1 MTDIQASSTSMTP
14 IEAAEH
20 AVRFLSVDAVEKS
33 DSGHPGTPMGLST
46 IAVQIYARHLRF
58 HPEDPTWANRDR
70 FVLSCGH
77 ASMLLYSMLHLTGY
91 KVSVEDIR
99 QFRQWGSKTPGHPE
113 FGHTD
118 GVETTTGPLGQG
130 ICNAIGLALASKMG
144 GARVNAPGEELI
156 DYSVY
161 CIASDGDLMEGVS
174 YEACSLA
181 GHLKIDNLVVVY
193 DANNITI
200 DGKTTLSFTEDVQSR
215 FEGLGWVVSKV
226 DGHDRAAIDAALTA
240 AKAAA
245 APALIIAKTHIG
257 YGSPGKQDTSAS
269 HGAPLGAAE
278 TRATKEAAGW
288 PLDPAFYVPDAA
300 REAFAPAR
308 KTNRAIFDAWTKQ
321 VASLSAERRS
331 QLDALLNPQAPA
343 DLLDQLMAVAG
354 DKADATRS
362 HSGRIQQTVGQLVPG
377 LVGGSADLNASVKTK
392 LKDSTD
398 IAAGEYSGRNLNFG
412 IREHAMGSILNGLSL
427 SGMFIPFGSTFLIFS
442 DYMRPPMRLAALM
455 GRQVVYVYT
464 HDSIFL
470 GEDGPTHQPVEQLWS
485 LRLVP
490 NLDVVRPA
498 DAVECA
504 AAWAYA
510 LGRTDGPTVLSLT
523 RHNVP
528 ALKRPDGFDPRQM
541 LKGAYVLSDESN
553 LDLVLVATGSEV
565 SEALSTKEILAKA
578 GKRVR
583 VVSMP
588 CVDAF
593 MRLPASERD
602 AILPPSVR
610 RASFELGVTPP
621 WKAITGLDG
630 IEIGVDRFGASAPY
644 EKLQEEYGVTAQSA
658 AKKILAALG

>member
-1 MTDIQASSTSMTP
+1 MTP
-14 IEAAEH
+14 IEAAER

-33 DSGHPGTPMGLST
+33 NSGHPGTPMGLST

-58 HPEDPTWANRDR
+58 HPEDPAWANRDR

-91 KVSVEDIR
+91 NVSVEDIR

-113 FGHTD
+113 LGHTD

-144 GARVNAPGEELI
+144 GARVNTADEALI

-200 DGKTTLSFTEDVQSR
+200 DGKADLSFTENVRSR
-215 FEGLGWVVSKV
+215 FECQGWTVSEV
-226 DGHDRAAIDAALTA
+226 DGHDATAVNAALTS
-240 AKAAA
+240 AKAATK
-245 APALIIAKTHIG
+245 PALIIAKTHIG
-257 YGSPGKQDTSAS
+257 FGSPGKQDTSDS

-288 PLDPAFYVPDAA
+288 PVEPAFYVPDAA

-308 KTNRAIFDAWTKQ
+308 KNNRALYDAWTKR
-321 VASLSAERRS
+321 VNALPTERRA
-331 QLDALLNPQAPA
+331 QLDALLNPGAPA
-343 DLLDQLMAVAG
+343 DLLEQLIEVAG

-362 HSGRIQQTVGQLVPG
+362 HSGRIEQTVGQLVPA

-392 LKDSTD
+392 LKGASD

-412 IREHAMGSILNGLSL
+412 IREHGMGAILNGVSL

-455 GRQVVYVYT
+455 GRQIVYVYT

-485 LRLVP
+485 MRLVP

-510 LGRTDGPTVLSLT
+510 MGRTDGPTVLSLT
-523 RHNVP
+523 RHTVP
-528 ALKRPDGFDPRQM
+528 ALNRPDGFDPRQM
-541 LKGAYVLSDESN
+541 LKGAYVLSDDTE

-593 MRLPASERD
+593 MRLPAAERD
-602 AILPPSVR
+602 AILPPGVR
-610 RASFELGVTPP
+610 RASFELGVTAP
-621 WKAITGLDG
+621 WKSITGLDG
-630 IEIGVDRFGASAPY
+630 IEIGVDSFGASAPF
-644 EKLQEEYGVTAQSA
+644 EKLQEEYGVSPQRAAQ
-658 AKKILAALG
+658 KILDLLG